1 MERVAVWLRFLA
13 AFGILALTSN
23 MGWAQVA
30 GKDFEALKTPQPTES
45 PGKVEVIEF
54 FSYTCPHCQNLQQPL
69 SAWLKRKPADVE
81 FRRMPVV
88 FQDSFLPFARLYYT
102 LEAMGLLE
110 KLHHDAF
117 TAFHQQKVKLQDPK
131 AAADWAASK
140 GVDRQK
146 LMDAYNSFGVQS
158 LTKRAAENTRR
169 YDIPF
174 TPAVVVDGKYM
185 TGPSMTSTGNTV
197 DFDRFFKVLD
207 QMIAGAR
214 KKGAAK

>member
-13 AFGILALTSN
+13 AFGILALASN

-30 GKDFEALKTPQPTES
+30 GKDFEVLKTPQPTES

-69 SAWLKRKPADVE
+69 TAWLKRKPADVE

-146 LMDAYNSFGVQS
+146 FMDAYNSFGVQS

-174 TPAVVVDGKYM
+174 TPALVVDGKYM

-214 KKGAAK
+214 KKGAAR

>member
-1 MERVAVWLRFLA
+1 MERVAVWLRLLVAVGTF
-13 AFGILALTSN
+13 ALTSS
-23 MGWAQVA
+23 MGWAQTA
-30 GKDFEALKTPQPTES
+30 GKDFEVLKTPQPTET

-69 SAWLKRKPADVE
+69 AAWLKRKPADVE
-81 FRRMPVV
+81 FKRMPVV
-88 FQDSFLPFARLYYT
+88 FQESFFPFARLYYT
-102 LEAMGLLE
+102 LDAMGLTE

-117 TAFHQQKVKLQDPK
+117 SAFHQQKLKLQDPK
-131 AAADWAASK
+131 VAADWAASK

-146 LMDAYNSFGVQS
+146 FMSTYDSFAVQS

-169 YDIPF
+169 YDVQF
-174 TPAVVVDGKYM
+174 TPALVVDGRYL

-207 QMIAGAR
+207 QMIASAR
-214 KKGAAK
+214 KKGPAK